1 MMHSQLGVV
10 VLVHFLLLIYQ
21 SLMPNLRGSGVVVA
35 GLAFIER
42 ELYETVSVE
51 CSWGLILKIAE
62 PSAPY
67 THPVGGGA
75 GGHTLRRP
83 LLYLITRVWDVD

>member
-1 MMHSQLGVV
+1 
-10 VLVHFLLLIYQ
+10 
-21 SLMPNLRGSGVVVA
+21 MPELRGGWEPRRVPPGMNRRSVPV
-35 GLAFIER
+35 EDR
-42 ELYETVSVE
+42 SYMKSVSVE
-51 CSWGLILKIAE
+51 CPWGLILKIAE